1 MYSSTSGYYRPV
13 QNWND
18 GKAQEFKDR
27 KVYDIGHSHLT
38 HTGPVAAPAVAEA
51 PAAEAPAEEKK
62 QEQLG
67 TGRALLFV
75 SQTCPNCKLA
85 ISLLEKEGFL
95 FKKVVATENIELT
108 NKYGVKQAPTLV
120 VLGGGDE
127 FTKFKG
133 VSEIKGMLTARQA
146 V

>member
-1 MYSSTSGYYRPV
+1 M
-13 QNWND
+13 
-18 GKAQEFKDR
+18 
-27 KVYDIGHSHLT
+27 L
-38 HTGPVAAPAVAEA
+38 
-51 PAAEAPAEEKK
+51 
-62 QEQLG
+62 
-67 TGRALLFV
+67 LLFV